1 MSQLPEL
8 TLPEFTRR
16 LEGAARGA
24 GLSREAMVSLWGHY
38 LELVR
43 WAERIDLVGP
53 SAAIDG
59 VERHYAEALLALAWL
74 PGAGSSLVDI
84 GSGAGF
90 PGFVLAAA
98 RPDLRATL
106 VEPRQRRWAFLEA
119 ARRRAGLS
127 CRCLNARVDALL
139 PPGLPD
145 TIDVIT
151 LRALRLSPSVLDAL
165 AGRMPPGAQLL
176 AWSGTDEPTLSASFE
191 PGRSLRVPGSKNRYL
206 REARR
211 R

>member
-1 MSQLPEL
+1 
-8 TLPEFTRR
+8 
-16 LEGAARGA
+16 
-24 GLSREAMVSLWGHY
+24 MVDALWAHY
-38 LELVR
+38 QELVR

-59 VERHYAEALLALAWL
+59 IERHYAEALLALDWL
-74 PGAGSSLVDI
+74 PDAGSSLVDV

-98 RPDLRATL
+98 RPDLRTTL

-127 CRCLNARVDALL
+127 CRCLNARVDVPL

-151 LRALRLSPSVLDAL
+151 LRALRLSRPVLDAL
-165 AGRMPPGAQLL
+165 AGRMPLGARLL
-176 AWSGTDEPTLSASFE
+176 TWSGSEEPALSGSFE
-191 PGRSLRVPGSKNRYL
+191 PGRSLLLPGSENRFL